1 MRRYGRRGA
10 GLMRCSTRGDYGLR
24 ALIELADHY
33 GQGPLQCSEIALR
46 RHVPEQYLDQLLTTL
61 RKAGFVRSQRGPAGG
76 HELARDPAEIPV
88 YEAIVALEGS
98 LSPIAWLDE
107 PADRTDHPSS
117 VRSARDMG
125 AHPRVHQRHPRL
137 LHNRRPPR
145 EGTQGSSGE
154 VSDMTA
160 PSRPR
165 IADSVLDLVGDTPLV
180 RLNRVVPEGSATIY
194 GKLESMNPGGS
205 VKDRIALNMVEEA
218 ERSGRLKPGAT
229 IIEPT
234 SGNTGIGLAMV
245 AAVKG
250 YRLILTMP
258 EDMSVERRRLFE
270 RYGAEVHLT
279 PAIEGMTGAVFA
291 ASQLAESESHV
302 FVPQQFEN
310 PANPDIHRRT
320 TAREILAA
328 TENRIDAFVAAVGT
342 GGTITGVGQVLREEL
357 GNSILIVAVEP
368 ARSPVLSGGRPGLS
382 GIQGIGASFVPGVLD
397 REVYDEVIR
406 IEDKDAFAMTA
417 RLTREEGLLVGISA
431 AANVVASLSVA
442 ERLGKDARI
451 VTILCDTG
459 ERYLSVDL

>member
-1 MRRYGRRGA
+1 MSDRAAAVESGA
-10 GLMRCSTRGDYGLR
+10 
-24 ALIELADHY
+24 A
-33 GQGPLQCSEIALR
+33 
-46 RHVPEQYLDQLLTTL
+46 
-61 RKAGFVRSQRGPAGG
+61 
-76 HELARDPAEIPV
+76 
-88 YEAIVALEGS
+88 
-98 LSPIAWLDE
+98 
-107 PADRTDHPSS
+107 
-117 VRSARDMG
+117 
-125 AHPRVHQRHPRL
+125 
-137 LHNRRPPR
+137 
-145 EGTQGSSGE
+145 
-154 VSDMTA
+154 MTA
-160 PSRPR
+160 PNRPH
-165 IADSVLDLVGDTPLV
+165 IAESILDLVGSTPLV
-180 RLNRVVPEGSATIY
+180 RLNRVAPPGSAAIY
-194 GKLESMNPGGS
+194 GKLETMNPGGS
-205 VKDRIALNMVEEA
+205 VKDRIALAMIEDA
-218 ERSGRLKPGAT
+218 ERSGRLQPGAT

-258 EDMSVERRRLFE
+258 EDMSIERRRLFE

-291 ASQLAESESHV
+291 ASQLAESEPDV

-310 PANPDIHRRT
+310 PANPEIHRRT
-320 TAREILAA
+320 TAREIIAA
-328 TENRIDAFVAAVGT
+328 TDGRIDAFVAAVGT
-342 GGTITGVGQVLREEL
+342 GGTITGVGQILRAEL
-357 GNSILIVAVEP
+357 GDRVRIVAVEP

-431 AANVVASLSVA
+431 AANVIASLAVA
-442 ERLGKDARI
+442 ERLGEDARI

>member
-1 MRRYGRRGA
+1 
-10 GLMRCSTRGDYGLR
+10 
-24 ALIELADHY
+24 
-33 GQGPLQCSEIALR
+33 
-46 RHVPEQYLDQLLTTL
+46 
-61 RKAGFVRSQRGPAGG
+61 
-76 HELARDPAEIPV
+76 
-88 YEAIVALEGS
+88 
-98 LSPIAWLDE
+98 
-107 PADRTDHPSS
+107 
-117 VRSARDMG
+117 
-125 AHPRVHQRHPRL
+125 
-137 LHNRRPPR
+137 
-145 EGTQGSSGE
+145 
-154 VSDMTA
+154 MTA

-165 IADSVLDLVGDTPLV
+165 VADSILELVGATPLV
-180 RLNRVVPEGSATIY
+180 RLNRVVPEGSAAIY

-205 VKDRIALNMVEEA
+205 VKDRIALAMIEDA
-218 ERSGRLKPGAT
+218 ERSGALRPGAT

-270 RYGAEVHLT
+270 RFGAEVHLT

-291 ASQLAESESHV
+291 ASQLAESESDV

-310 PANPDIHRRT
+310 PANPDVHRRT
-320 TAREILAA
+320 TAREIISA
-328 TENRIDAFVAAVGT
+328 TDGEIDAFVAAVGT

-357 GNSILIVAVEP
+357 GDRIQIVAVEP

-431 AANVVASLSVA
+431 AANVIASLTVA
-442 ERLGKDARI
+442 ERLGEDARI